1 MLSSQSLL
9 DAAGRRRSPATM
21 PGARVGIAPANKGQ
35 SYPADPPT
43 VDEIVAIMRR
53 AGGNRHGHRINALI
67 VVLWRA
73 GLRIREALSL
83 TETDL
88 DQRRGSVLV
97 RHGKNDRRR
106 EVGMDAWGWSA
117 LEPWMADRVE
127 LPVGP
132 LFCVIDGPTR
142 GRAWS
147 ASAARIEL
155 HQLAVVA
162 GVRRR
167 VAPHQLRHAHAVEL
181 LHEGIPLP
189 LIQRQLGHSHLSTTG
204 TYLQGID
211 SEEIIST
218 VHARRAPMMHASAGL
233 AL

>member
-1 MLSSQSLL
+1 
-9 DAAGRRRSPATM
+9 
-21 PGARVGIAPANKGQ
+21 
-35 SYPADPPT
+35 
-43 VDEIVAIMRR
+43 
-53 AGGNRHGHRINALI
+53 LI

-73 GLRIREALSL
+73 GLRIQEALSL
-83 TETDL
+83 VETDL
-88 DQRRGSVLV
+88 DRRRGSILV

-106 EVGMDAWGWSA
+106 EVGMDGWAWSS
-117 LEPWMADRVE
+117 LEPWLDDRAE

-132 LFCVIDGPTR
+132 LFCVIDGHTR

-147 ASAARIEL
+147 ASAARMEL
-155 HQLAVVA
+155 HGASLSA

-167 VAPHQLRHAHAVEL
+167 FAPHQLRHAHAIEL
-181 LHEGIPLP
+181 LHEGFPLP

-211 SEEIIST
+211 TEEIIST
-218 VHARRAPMMHASAGL
+218 VHARPAPLMHASAGL

>member
-1 MLSSQSLL
+1 MSSVQPLL
-9 DAAGRRRSPATM
+9 DAAGRRRSPATT
-21 PGARVGIAPANKGQ
+21 PGFRTGLAPRNKGQ
-35 SYPADPPT
+35 RYPADPPT
-43 VDEIVAIMRR
+43 VDEIVAVMRQ
-53 AGGNRHGHRINALI
+53 AGHDRHGHRLTALI

-73 GLRIREALSL
+73 GLRIQEALSL
-83 TETDL
+83 LEPDL
-88 DQRRGSVLV
+88 DPRRGSILV

-117 LEPWMADRVE
+117 LEPWLDERAK

-132 LFCVIDGPTR
+132 LFCVIVGPTR
-142 GRAWS
+142 GHRWLE
-147 ASAARIEL
+147 SAARLDL
-155 HQLAVVA
+155 HRTAVQA

-167 VAPHQLRHAHAVEL
+167 FAPHKLRHAHAVEL

-204 TYLQGID
+204 TYLQGIS
-211 SEEIIST
+211 SEEIISS

>member
-1 MLSSQSLL
+1 MRPASQQIGGSQDRTSPDPSSESVAAASKRQQTRSAPARSLR
-9 DAAGRRRSPATM
+9 AAG
-21 PGARVGIAPANKGQ
+21 V
-35 SYPADPPT
+35 
-43 VDEIVAIMRR
+43 
-53 AGGNRHGHRINALI
+53 NRG
-67 VVLWRA
+67 
-73 GLRIREALSL
+73 
-83 TETDL
+83 
-88 DQRRGSVLV
+88 
-97 RHGKNDRRR
+97 
-106 EVGMDAWGWSA
+106 
-117 LEPWMADRVE
+117 E

-155 HQLAVVA
+155 HHLALKA

-167 VAPHQLRHAHAVEL
+167 LAPHQLRHAHAVEL
-181 LHEGIPLP
+181 LHEGISLP

-211 SEEIIST
+211 TEEIIST
-218 VHARRAPMMHASAGL
+218 VHARRATMVHASAGL

>member
-1 MLSSQSLL
+1 MSSVQPVI
-9 DAAGRRRSPATM
+9 DVAGRRRSPATM
-21 PGARVGIAPANKGQ
+21 PAFRAGKAPTNKGQ
-35 SYPADPPT
+35 RYPADPPT
-43 VDEIVAIMRR
+43 VDEVVAVMRQAQKAR
-53 AGGNRHGHRINALI
+53 YGHRLNGLI

-73 GLRIREALSL
+73 GLRINEALALAES
-83 TETDL
+83 DL
-88 DQRRGSVLV
+88 DPRRGSILV

-106 EVGMDAWGWSA
+106 EVGMDAWAWSA
-117 LEPWMADRVE
+117 LQPWLAERAK

-132 LFCVIDGPTR
+132 LFCVVVGPTR

-147 ASAARIEL
+147 ASAARLEL
-155 HQLAVVA
+155 HRTALQA

-189 LIQRQLGHSHLSTTG
+189 LIQRQLGHAYLSTTG
-204 TYLQGID
+204 TYLQGIS